1 MPYKPSFLFI
11 LSILDFLNFV
21 EYSVFNSFTFLFIAG
36 KDLYKCPPG
45 AKRNRLGGVLC
56 VSASHVMKQA
66 EEPSSP
72 LPTHTGPNPRACS
85 SPASQLPLL
94 QPLSWEPGSHSL
106 PFCSPLL
113 ASPGPLLQP
122 LSWGPGGHSLPF
134 CSPLLASPGPLLR
147 PLSWGPGGRSLPFYS
162 HFSHSQ
168 VSRSGVLPVVV
179 YMAKLPQDNLSQSQ
193 ATFQVEERNFQIC
206 S

>member
-1 MPYKPSFLFI
+1 MGGGSWRHWELEMPYKPSFLFI

-45 AKRNRLGGVLC
+45 AKRNRLAGVLC

-66 EEPSSP
+66 GEPSSP

-122 LSWGPGGHSLPF
+122 LSWGPGG
-134 CSPLLASPGPLLR
+134 
-147 PLSWGPGGRSLPFYS
+147 RSLPFYS
-162 HFSHSQ
+162 P
-168 VSRSGVLPVVV
+168 LL
-179 YMAKLPQDNLSQSQ
+179 A
-193 ATFQVEERNFQIC
+193 
-206 S
+206 

>member
-45 AKRNRLGGVLC
+45 AKRNRLAGVLC
-56 VSASHVMKQA
+56 VSASYVMKQA

-122 LSWGPGGHSLPF
+122 LSWGPGG
-134 CSPLLASPGPLLR
+134 
-147 PLSWGPGGRSLPFYS
+147 RSLPFYS